1 MPSPAPVTSAQSVAL
16 LKQIGEQIRAQ
27 RKSLG
32 ISATVTAE
40 AAGVSRMTLHRIER
54 GEPSVTA
61 GAWTNVLA
69 ALGLGLTATGPQLGA
84 ATVTTPPLEDH
95 IPVHIR
101 LADYPQ
107 LKALAWQ
114 VKASERLTA
123 AEALDIYERNARH
136 LDASAMSP
144 AEQALLNA
152 LRTAF
157 GRHFV

>member
-1 MPSPAPVTSAQSVAL
+1 MPSPAPLTPAPSVAL
-16 LKQIGEQIRAQ
+16 LQHLGEQIRAQ
-27 RKSLG
+27 RKELG
-32 ISATVTAE
+32 VSATVAAE

-54 GEPSVTA
+54 GEASVTA

-84 ATVTTPPLEDH
+84 TTTPPLEDH

-136 LDASAMSP
+136 LDASAMTP
-144 AEQALLNA
+144 AEQALLQA

>member
-1 MPSPAPVTSAQSVAL
+1 MPSTAPLTTAPSVAL
-16 LKQIGEQIRAQ
+16 LKQIGEQIHAQ

-69 ALGLGLTATGPQLGA
+69 ALGLGLTATGPELA
-84 ATVTTPPLEDH
+84 ATTTPPLEDH

-114 VKASERLTA
+114 VKTSERLTA

-144 AEQALLNA
+144 SERALLNA